1 MQRINYIFTK
11 KETLTKFVRC
21 SWAEKKRGII
31 IYQYAR
37 KNFFAQY
44 LMTRLPD
51 RSKNF
56 TVVKKWV
63 EDAMV

>member
-1 MQRINYIFTK
+1 MQRINYIFIIQK
-11 KETLTKFVRC
+11 K
-21 SWAEKKRGII
+21 AEKKRGII
-31 IYQYAR
+31 IYQYTH

-44 LMTRLPD
+44 LMTGLPY

-56 TVVKKWV
+56 TAVKKWV

>member
-1 MQRINYIFTK
+1 MFLSWE
-11 KETLTKFVRC
+11 KE
-21 SWAEKKRGII
+21 GII
-31 IYQYAR
+31 IYQYAH

-44 LMTRLPD
+44 LMIRLTY